1 MDHSNSSRTKLQS
14 WTVSACFVSIAQR
27 NTTHCSVSSYSACT
41 ISVAT
46 LVSMSDP
53 GAADTLTILSTT
65 PGSDNPS
72 RSVSPAAAS
81 ISSFPVGPLWRSRQG
96 EPEFRPKSPECSDTA
111 NIFEQPS
118 FPRKKVRSL
127 FHCQDIFKDFGI
139 WRYGVS
145 THSLTRAVLDGVR
158 ELKRAILVEEDV
170 VEAAV
175 EDLAVP
181 GTL

>member
-1 MDHSNSSRTKLQS
+1 
-14 WTVSACFVSIAQR
+14 
-27 NTTHCSVSSYSACT
+27 
-41 ISVAT
+41 
-46 LVSMSDP
+46 
-53 GAADTLTILSTT
+53 
-65 PGSDNPS
+65 
-72 RSVSPAAAS
+72 
-81 ISSFPVGPLWRSRQG
+81 
-96 EPEFRPKSPECSDTA
+96 
-111 NIFEQPS
+111 
-118 FPRKKVRSL
+118 L
-127 FHCQDIFKDFGI
+127 FHCQDIFKVFGI